1 MNQFR
6 NLIIALSFILSSIPI
21 TAQTIE
27 YGNLFSSQVE
37 NESGEKLGKGNIKY
51 ISGSYTLPISTK
63 IDSLHRI
70 RSWSATFTGKYSFFD
85 DGRRVKQINPDDI
98 VNAGIMLTHVRTIA
112 SRWNMIATTGV
123 SLSAISD
130 YIRMNSV
137 ALSAGVIFLY
147 KVNNAL
153 NVGAGIVVTTA
164 YGEPICIPM
173 PFITWKREGKFLYE
187 LNMQGRPELKI
198 STQLNPKVRLALS
211 PFDAETFSAVIKTNG
226 DNAVYMNNLFKAIFR
241 GSYQLAKKLSIN
253 ADVGYIYYHK
263 VKFVDRSFKSFWR
276 NLFNNDGAY
285 KYKPSFALTVG
296 INYSL

>member
-1 MNQFR
+1 MYR
-6 NLIIALSFILSSIPI
+6 TVLKIILLWLLAYPFPVL
-21 TAQTIE
+21 AQQIE
-27 YGNLFSSQVE
+27 YGNVFASNME
-37 NESGEKLGKGNIKY
+37 NEDGSKLGKGCIQY
-51 ISGSYTLPISTK
+51 VSGSYTLPLSTQ

-70 RSWSATFTGKYSFFD
+70 RSWSATFTGKYASFD
-85 DGRRVKQINPDDI
+85 DEVCDKPVNPDDI
-98 VNAGIMLTHVRTIA
+98 INAGVMLTHVRTFA
-112 SRWNMIATTGV
+112 PRWNMIATTGV

-153 NVGAGIVVTTA
+153 NVGAGVVVTTA

-198 STQLNPKVRLALS
+198 STQLNHKVRLALS

-226 DNAVYMNNLFKAIFR
+226 DNVVYMNNLFKATFG
-241 GSYQLAKKLSIN
+241 GSYQFAKKLSIN

-276 NLFNNDGAY
+276 NLFNSDGAY

>member
-1 MNQFR
+1 MYR
-6 NLIIALSFILSSIPI
+6 TVLKIILLGFLACPLPLF
-21 TAQTIE
+21 AQHFE
-27 YGNLFSSQVE
+27 YGNIFTSNIE
-37 NESGEKLGKGNIKY
+37 NEDGSKVGKGGIQY
-51 ISGSYTLPISTK
+51 VLGSYTLPISTQ

-70 RSWSATFTGKYSFFD
+70 RSWSATFTGKYASFD
-85 DGRRVKQINPDDI
+85 DKECTKPINPDDI
-98 VNAGIMLTHVRTIA
+98 INAGVMLTHVRTFA
-112 SRWNMIATTGV
+112 PRWNIIATTGV
-123 SLSAISD
+123 SFSAISD

-137 ALSAGVIFLY
+137 ALSMGVIFLH

-153 NVGAGIVVTTA
+153 NVGAGVVVTTA

-173 PFITWKREGKFLYE
+173 PFITWKREGNFLYE

-226 DNAVYMNNLFKAIFR
+226 DNVVYMNNLFKATFG
-241 GSYQLAKKLSIN
+241 GSYQFAKKLSIN

-263 VKFVDRSFKSFWR
+263 VKFVDRSSKSFWR
-276 NLFNNDGAY
+276 NLFNSDGAY